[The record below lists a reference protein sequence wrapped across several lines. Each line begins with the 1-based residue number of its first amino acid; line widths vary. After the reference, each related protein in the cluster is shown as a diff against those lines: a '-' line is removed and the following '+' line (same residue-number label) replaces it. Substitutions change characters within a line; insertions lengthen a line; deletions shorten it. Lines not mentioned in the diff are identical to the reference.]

1 MSWQDRI
8 RDSKIVTGDGQE
20 FEIEV
25 RDIPESRTDR
35 AVVFTFSEFNG
46 DFVQK
51 LSAGGASFSFT
62 LWFSGA
68 DHDLTAKA
76 FQEATK
82 DTRPVLFF
90 HPLHKKPFRC
100 TVLSLKRNDRLV
112 TAANETA
119 FDIAMHETIAGRRPE
134 NTENS
139 IVKVDNI
146 STGASE
152 NAAENFVDVVEIKTA
167 VQTGLAGQET
177 LVPFGVDDNIFPLSE
192 TKNELDKIT
201 AVVASTINEFYGTST
216 DFLAEAQSVR
226 FSALSLISTIESAPK
241 SAALVVRGYIGLV
254 GKTSTDL
261 QRLTPKSRVEY
272 YKSLKDTL
280 IMQDVTNY
288 ELLFPALVI
297 GICQGSIIAKVDDF
311 STRQEV
317 YDVVDTIYEWSVDF
331 FARLDAVI
339 LADELNSYDPDLNS
353 IKKMLSIVAITANKL
368 EELIFQLK
376 QERSFTVTNIT
387 DLYSLVYELIGATS
401 IPDLQ
406 AKVEEF
412 MIVNKIRGTEIFRAE
427 PGTEFIYYT

>member
-8 RDSKIVTGDGQE
+8 RDSKIVAADGQE
-20 FEIEV
+20 FEIETT
-25 RDIPESRTDR
+25 DIPQSRTDR
-35 AVVFTFSEFNG
+35 AVIFTFSEFNG
-46 DFVQK
+46 DYVQK
-51 LSAGGASFSFT
+51 LSAGGNSFSFT
-62 LWFSGA
+62 LWFSGP

-76 FQEATK
+76 FEEATK

-100 TVLSLKRNDRLV
+100 AVLSLKRNDRLV

-119 FDIAMHETIAGRRPE
+119 FDIAMHETISGRRPE

-146 STGASE
+146 SIAASE
-152 NAAENFVDVVEIKTA
+152 NAADNFVGVVEIKTSL
-167 VQTGLAGQET
+167 QTGLAGQET
-177 LVPFGVDDNIFPLSE
+177 LVPFGVDDSIFPLSE

-201 AVVASTINEFYGTST
+201 AAVASTINEFYGTST
-216 DFLAEAQSVR
+216 DFLAEAEGVR

-261 QRLTPKSRVEY
+261 ARLTPKSRVEY
-272 YKSLKDTL
+272 YQSLKGSL
-280 IMQDVTNY
+280 VMQDITNY

-297 GICQGSIIAKVDDF
+297 GVCQGSIIAKVDDF
-311 STRQEV
+311 STREEV
-317 YDVVDTIYEWSVDF
+317 FNVVDTIYEWSVEF

-339 LADELNSYDPDLNS
+339 ISDELNSYEPDLDA
-353 IKKMLSIVAITANKL
+353 IKEMLSIVAITANKL

-376 QERSFTVTNIT
+376 QERSVTVTQIK
-387 DLYSLVYELIGATS
+387 DLYSLVYELLGATS
-401 IPDLQ
+401 IDDLQ
-406 AKVEEF
+406 EKVENF
-412 MIVNKIRGTEIFRAE
+412 MLINNIRGTDVFQVE
-427 PGTEFIYYT
+427 PGTELIYYT